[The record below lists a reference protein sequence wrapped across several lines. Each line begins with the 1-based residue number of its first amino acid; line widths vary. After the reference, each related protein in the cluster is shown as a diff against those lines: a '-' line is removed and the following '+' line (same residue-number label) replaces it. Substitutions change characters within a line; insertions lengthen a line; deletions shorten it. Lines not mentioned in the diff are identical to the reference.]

1 MYFNLLAVLDFPQQN
16 LEDIDF
22 DINDDVEVDSKD
34 KKGGATIFKMLSVN
48 EAHDR
53 NSSSQ
58 HKHEIWFNVKN
69 FKHSTWDLFLPM
81 KANAFGSGKSQRK
94 ERIQFFFNEIL
105 NPYLHNKQITDTWL
119 DQNLDLLEDHITIF
133 LEKIKQ
139 LHIVGYSELDFTG
152 RLTDMTEVFVRINQ
166 GVKLTKL
173 DLLFSTLVAN
183 WEEGRN
189 AIKELQDELKYGGY
203 AKLDLEF
210 ILRTC
215 LYLSEGNVLFNLKSF
230 KNSTVSVIQ
239 QNFKKNDGTMDFR
252 TAILQMVV
260 WLKDQGISESILSS
274 KNVLIPL
281 VYHLYKGGEL
291 TSLESQEEANKFIF
305 VSLLNKIFGSHGDSL
320 LSNLRRNAKNQYGE
334 LKNIHFNVN
343 ALVHDIAEQIKRIL
357 YQVTEDT
364 IDQWLEKTS
373 KKDVCNILYLS
384 RDINNEYQNACVQIL
399 HPDKMLPAQ
408 LSIQFG
414 ATQVNNWAKQACN
427 WALIPNELSKQSTI
441 SLVDH

>member
-1 MYFNLLAVLDFPQQN
+1 M
-16 LEDIDF
+16 
-22 DINDDVEVDSKD
+22 
-34 KKGGATIFKMLSVN
+34 
-48 EAHDR
+48 
-53 NSSSQ
+53 
-58 HKHEIWFNVKN
+58 
-69 FKHSTWDLFLPM
+69 
-81 KANAFGSGKSQRK
+81 
-94 ERIQFFFNEIL
+94 